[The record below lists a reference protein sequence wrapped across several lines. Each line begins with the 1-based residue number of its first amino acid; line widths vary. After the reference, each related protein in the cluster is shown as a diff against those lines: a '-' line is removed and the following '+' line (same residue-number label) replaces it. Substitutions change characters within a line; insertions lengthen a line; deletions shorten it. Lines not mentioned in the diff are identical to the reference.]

1 MKLRRVDILGF
12 KSFRAKTGLDIA
24 DGVTVVVGPNGCGK
38 SNIVDAI
45 RWAIGSQSA
54 KDLRGRAMEDVIF
67 AGSANHRPLGVA
79 EVSLTFETNERSDV
93 PAAWR
98 DHAEIRIT
106 RRLFRTGESEYEIN
120 RQRVRLRDIHEL
132 FLGTGVGAKEAYSI
146 VEQGRIGFIV
156 SSRPQERRVIIE
168 EAAGVT
174 RYKYQRRTA
183 QRRLERTRE
192 NLHRVRDV
200 LDEVARQVASLERQA
215 KRARKYRELNERLTY
230 LRAVVAFR
238 RLERAAEAARV
249 AGAERA
255 TRRAKVEETEGR
267 LRAAEARVSE
277 AALTTASAEQAWNE
291 ATEQHFRARSRV
303 DLLENNVVHQRRERE
318 ALDERAEGLAASI
331 EALAEAHI
339 RHRAETE
346 RLAEEVEQRS
356 AAATAHAE
364 EVSELRTQLE
374 AAREAASAQAA
385 ATETH
390 ARRIA
395 TRRGDAA
402 SAAARAEAAREEQA
416 RLGQAEETLAEEVS
430 GARDA
435 LSLARTAHAAC
446 TSALDAAR
454 AEREQAEAT
463 LEASTAA
470 ERAAREALTAARQA
484 AEAASREAARA
495 ETRFRTL
502 DAAWR
507 RGQGYEAATREALA
521 AAEQWSGKGRPLA
534 ERLEIAPHAEASSR
548 WRSVPGSTPSSS
560 KETPSAT
567 RCSTGRSRSVAR
579 SG

>member
-45 RWAIGSQSA
+45 RWAIGSQSP

-249 AGAERA
+249 AGADRA

-291 ATEQHFRARSRV
+291 ATEQHFRARS
-303 DLLENNVVHQRRERE
+303 
-318 ALDERAEGLAASI
+318 ASNCW
-331 EALAEAHI
+331 
-339 RHRAETE
+339 
-346 RLAEEVEQRS
+346 
-356 AAATAHAE
+356 
-364 EVSELRTQLE
+364 RTTSFTN
-374 AAREAASAQAA
+374 AASARPWTSGPRGSRPPSRRSPRRTS
-385 ATETH
+385 AT
-390 ARRIA
+390 ARRPSGWPKRSSSGPRQPRRTRKRSPNSA
-395 TRRGDAA
+395 PNLRPRARRRVRRRPRRRPTRGASRRG
-402 SAAARAEAAREEQA
+402 AETPQA
-416 RLGQAEETLAEEVS
+416 RPRERGRAR
-430 GARDA
+430 GA
-435 LSLARTAHAAC
+435 SPT
-446 TSALDAAR
+446 
-454 AEREQAEAT
+454 
-463 LEASTAA
+463 
-470 ERAAREALTAARQA
+470 
-484 AEAASREAARA
+484 
-495 ETRFRTL
+495 
-502 DAAWR
+502 
-507 RGQGYEAATREALA
+507 
-521 AAEQWSGKGRPLA
+521 
-534 ERLEIAPHAEASSR
+534 
-548 WRSVPGSTPSSS
+548 
-560 KETPSAT
+560 
-567 RCSTGRSRSVAR
+567 R
-579 SG
+579 SGGGDAGRRSLGCS